1 MRGRLNKTQIQ
12 MLLDG
17 KSLKS
22 GRLRFVL
29 PEGPSELRKALEAL
43 ISKPEALQLFTAYI
57 DMNANEISIEKNK

>member
-29 PEGPSELRKALEAL
+29 PEGPSELRKALEILVSNPKAA
-43 ISKPEALQLFTAYI
+43 EQYTAFI